1 VGGQPFAVMAFTVS
15 RGTIAEIDI
24 LADPERLRRADL
36 AVFGGPAPAA
46 GWAKLGAAPGLCL
59 TCRHAKLNQTRRGT
73 AYLRCGRSAWDD
85 RLVRYPRL
93 PVIECAGFEARDQPA
108 ADGAQAEP

>member
-1 VGGQPFAVMAFTVS
+1 VVTVGGQPFAVMAFTVS
-15 RGTIAEIDI
+15 RGRIAEIDI

-36 AVFGGPAPAA
+36 AVLGGAAPEA

-59 TCRHAKLNQTRRGT
+59 TCRYAKLNQTRRGT

-93 PVIECAGFEARDQPA
+93 PVIECAGFEAR
-108 ADGAQAEP
+108 

>member
-1 VGGQPFAVMAFTVS
+1 MTESDAL
-15 RGTIAEIDI
+15 AE
-24 LADPERLRRADL
+24 
-36 AVFGGPAPAA
+36 GGPAPEA
-46 GWAKLGAAPGLCL
+46 GWAELGAEPGLCL

-93 PVIECAGFEARDQPA
+93 PVIECAGFEARGQPA
-108 ADGAQAEP
+108 ADGRAGGALEKARGRNHGPFG

>member
-1 VGGQPFAVMAFTVS
+1 MTESDAL
-15 RGTIAEIDI
+15 AE
-24 LADPERLRRADL
+24 
-36 AVFGGPAPAA
+36 GGPAPEAA
-46 GWAKLGAAPGLCL
+46 WAKLGAEPGLCL

-93 PVIECAGFEARDQPA
+93 PVIECAGFEALQTGHAAGTTDRSAEKLRPEPGRRPA
-108 ADGAQAEP
+108 VRTGPGRGPGS